1 MLRERQDP
9 RDSTMNTKY
18 QVTGIGNAI
27 VDVLA
32 QADDQFLVQN
42 EIQKGGMTLIDTA
55 RADKLYDAM
64 TSPVEASGGSA
75 ANTLAGIASLG
86 GNAAY
91 IGKVAEDK
99 LGQAFTQDIRSIG
112 THFTTPA
119 LQGST
124 PTARCLIFV
133 TPDAQRS
140 MNTFLG
146 ACVELGP
153 EDLDQEVIQS
163 SQVTYLEGYL
173 WDRPKAKEAFLSAA
187 KIAHEAS
194 RKVSL
199 SLSDAFCVDRHRDSF
214 LSLIEGH
221 VDILFANEAEIKSLY
236 QTESLEEA
244 MKAVSGHCEIAV
256 ITQSEKGSSVLVGE
270 QRFDVPAAAVEKVVD
285 TTGAGDLYAAGFLF
299 GYCQGKSPAD
309 CARIGSIA
317 AAEVISHF
325 GARPLVDLKTL
336 LPADLA

>member
-1 MLRERQDP
+1 M
-9 RDSTMNTKY
+9 STKF

-32 QADDQFLVQN
+32 QADDQFLIQQ
-42 EIQKGGMTLIDTA
+42 EIPKGGMTLIDTA
-55 RADKLYDAM
+55 RADKLYQAM

-91 IGKVAEDK
+91 IGKVANDQ
-99 LGQAFTQDIRSIG
+99 LGKAFAQDIRSMG
-112 THFTTPA
+112 TQFNSTA
-119 LQGST
+119 LETGI

-140 MNTFLG
+140 MSTYLG

-153 EDLDQEVIQS
+153 DDVDQDTIQS

-173 WDRPKAKEAFLSAA
+173 WDPPKAKEAFLKAA
-187 KIAHEAS
+187 KLAHEAS

-214 LSLIEGH
+214 LDLISGH
-221 VDILFANEAEIKSLY
+221 IDILFANTSEIKSLY
-236 QTESLEEA
+236 QTDDLEQA
-244 MKAVSGHCEIAV
+244 MNEVRKHCEIAV
-256 ITQSEKGSSVLVGE
+256 VTQSEQGSTVLFGE
-270 QRFDVPAAAVEKVVD
+270 QRVDVAAAPVDKVVD
-285 TTGAGDLYAAGFLF
+285 TTGAGDLYAAGFLY
-299 GYCQGKSPAD
+299 GYCQGKTPAD

-325 GARPLVDLKTL
+325 GARPLVDLKSL
-336 LPADLA
+336 LSADLS